1 MKTIEMFARA
11 ASPMHFARSAR
22 LELLPPKTWT
32 WSNLNA

>member
-1 MKTIEMFARA
+1 LTVEYCWLDERL
-11 ASPMHFARSAR
+11 RLLYCLSAR